1 MNAYEIFI
9 KIKLNLQHLQIDVH
23 ALTGNFDMFS
33 HFRGDPKTPWQI
45 FWTLYKRCGIAI
57 WCERGFKK

>member
-9 KIKLNLQHLQIDVH
+9 KIQLNLQHLQIDVH

-33 HFRGDPKTPWQI
+33 HFSRHSQNALADFLNAEQ
-45 FWTLYKRCGIAI
+45 TLWHRNLVWKRI
-57 WCERGFKK
+57 